1 MLGGLLAV
9 TQLRALWR
17 SWRKLCGRQKVGKEV
32 AVEVVRGVPLQ
43 LPATVVNDTTTDS
56 PPTGTSKEV

>member
-1 MLGGLLAV
+1 MGGLPAV

-43 LPATVVNDTTTDS
+43 LWLGQVLVNFQLTNLTFNH
-56 PPTGTSKEV
+56 